1 MRDSL
6 RALSNEIVARDQN
19 SVVSPISFM
28 RDYSCL
34 QPPLCPHPS
43 THTVYPSF
51 SLTQRESILTRRT
64 RYSAW
69 RRWYDTWWWNTLM
82 PKVTEKIDW
91 ISRFLFEHS
100 LKLFWPRPSDLDRPR
115 FWGVFAHIS
124 WVTICRGPLVGSVH
138 GNRRLNTW
146 GGNHKLHTGFI
157 SWVKALM
164 RWFKKYF
171 SKKSKFKVGTKLP

>member
-34 QPPLCPHPS
+34 QPPLCPHS
-43 THTVYPSF
+43 HTHTVYPSF

-64 RYSAW
+64 RSPQPGGDDMTPGGETHW
-69 RRWYDTWWWNTLM
+69 CQRW
-82 PKVTEKIDW
+82 PKKIDW

-100 LKLFWPRPSDLDRPR
+100 LFWPPPILNRPR
-115 FWGVFAHIS
+115 FWGVFAHRS
-124 WVTICRGPLVGSVH
+124 WVTNCRGPLVGSVH
-138 GNRRLNTW
+138 GNRRLNLH
-146 GGNHKLHTGFI
+146 GGYHKLHTGFWI
-157 SWVKALM
+157 M
-164 RWFKKYF
+164 
-171 SKKSKFKVGTKLP
+171 G